1 MVNCSNCGVE
11 ARLRPRPY
19 DDVVADAEQGT
30 DIEQRTEGKRLRWRE
45 NKTAVALAQDYA
57 PKMGLL
63 NLIHFAPPPKS
74 LKLNLVARLESY
86 SHLTMTENSH
96 V

>member
-11 ARLRPRPY
+11 ARLRPRPC

-45 NKTAVALAQDYA
+45 NKTAVALAQDFA
-57 PKMGLL
+57 QKQM
-63 NLIHFAPPPKS
+63 NHRIHFAR
-74 LKLNLVARLESY
+74 KLNWKLNWVARLESY

>member
-11 ARLRPRPY
+11 ARLRPRPC

-45 NKTAVALAQDYA
+45 NKTAVALAQDFA
-57 PKMGLL
+57 QKQM
-63 NLIHFAPPPKS
+63 NQIHFAR
-74 LKLNLVARLESY
+74 KLNWKLNWVAILESY